1 MRACGLTTVTGVL
14 ELRRNLRRRNMAETK
29 DVFVINK
36 TGDKSYFNRC
46 GIAFVNK
53 DGSLNLK
60 LDLFPSVQL
69 QVWDRRENETR

>member
-1 MRACGLTTVTGVL
+1 
-14 ELRRNLRRRNMAETK
+14 MAETK